1 MKTMRYITL
10 FLFLAVFGY
19 AFGDDLPDRPNPP
32 RLVNDL
38 ANILTSEQSAA
49 LEQKLVAYND
59 STSTQIAVVT
69 ISDLKGYDIS
79 DFAQRLGQK
88 WGVGQANNNNGV
100 MILIKPKT
108 ADSNGNVWIATGY
121 GMEEKIPDITAH
133 RIIDQIMI
141 PEFQQGD
148 IYSGVDKAVD
158 TIIGL
163 CSGTYKADSLGK
175 KGNSDDGGIIAWII
189 PIIILLLIL
198 SSFRKNNYHHFDDSS
213 SSGGASFIPGAI
225 LGSLLGSLGGGRSSG
240 GGFGGGGGGGFGG
253 FGGGSFGGG
262 GAGGSW

>member
-1 MKTMRYITL
+1 MKTIRYIVL
-10 FLFLAVFGY
+10 FLFLAVSGY
-19 AFGDDLPDRPNPP
+19 AFGDDFPDRPNPP

-38 ANILTSEQSAA
+38 AAIFTSGESAA
-49 LEQKLVAYND
+49 LEQKLIAYND

-69 ISDLKGYDIS
+69 VSDLKGYDIG

-108 ADSNGNVWIATGY
+108 ADSKGSVWIATGY
-121 GMEEKIPDITAH
+121 GMEEKIPDITAR
-133 RIIDQIMI
+133 RIISQIMI
-141 PEFQQGD
+141 PEFQQGA

-163 CSGTYKADSLGK
+163 CSGTYTADSLGK
-175 KGNSDDGGIIAWII
+175 KRDGDTAALLI
-189 PIIILLLIL
+189 PIIMLILILL
-198 SSFRKNNYHHFDDSS
+198 SFRKNKYHHFDSSSS
-213 SSGGASFIPGAI
+213 SSGSGPVFFPGSF
-225 LGSLLGSLGGGRSSG
+225 LGGSGGGRSSG
-240 GGFGGGGGGGFGG
+240 SGFGGGFSGGGFGG

>member
-1 MKTMRYITL
+1 MKTIRYITL
-10 FLFLAVFGY
+10 FLFLAVSGY

-38 ANILTSEQSAA
+38 ANILTAEQSAA
-49 LEQKLVAYND
+49 LEQKLTAYND

-69 ISDLKGYDIS
+69 VSDLKGYDIG

-88 WGVGQANNNNGV
+88 WGVGQAKNNNGI

-108 ADSNGNVWIATGY
+108 ADSKGNVWIATGY
-121 GMEEKIPDITAH
+121 GMEEKIPDITAR
-133 RIIDQIMI
+133 RIISQIMI
-141 PEFQQGD
+141 PEFQEGD

-163 CSGTYKADSLGK
+163 CSGTYTADSLGK
-175 KGNSDDGGIIAWII
+175 KKDGDTAALII
-189 PIIILLLIL
+189 PIIMLVLILL
-198 SSFRKNNYHHFDDSS
+198 SFRKNKYHHFDSSSS
-213 SSGGASFIPGAI
+213 SSGSGPVFFPGSF
-225 LGSLLGSLGGGRSSG
+225 LGGLGGGRSSG
-240 GGFGGGGGGGFGG
+240 GSFGGGGFGG